1 MTTDLGKLLKES
13 LKGKDPTDFLLVGK
27 NNKKDYMISHISLIN
42 PSVKKR
48 FYDTYENSSN
58 FLAYIFGNIDSAF
71 INIIEDYYVN
81 DDISKMIYKL
91 NSYIGKYN
99 DIYDIRTKENL
110 IVKIENIAV
119 IVSKHMNVLYR
130 LYDHDIKTKIIKC
143 IHNSYNK
150 FLSLGN
156 SNTPEY
162 ERIISYLITG
172 FSDGL

>member
-1 MTTDLGKLLKES
+1 
-13 LKGKDPTDFLLVGK
+13 
-27 NNKKDYMISHISLIN
+27 MIC
-42 PSVKKR
+42 
-48 FYDTYENSSN
+48 
-58 FLAYIFGNIDSAF
+58 
-71 INIIEDYYVN
+71 
-81 DDISKMIYKL
+81 KL